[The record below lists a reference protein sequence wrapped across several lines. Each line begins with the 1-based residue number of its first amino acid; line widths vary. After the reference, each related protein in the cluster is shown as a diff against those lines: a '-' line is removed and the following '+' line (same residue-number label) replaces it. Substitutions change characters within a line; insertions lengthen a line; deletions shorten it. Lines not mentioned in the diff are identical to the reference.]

1 MSPTEGPPPDEVVL
15 QVIPQHTPLP
25 GPALPSRGME
35 PGPPLLFLFPSQSP
49 HLLFLGA
56 HLQAPHTLPA
66 QLLKANL
73 RKGQEQLEVL
83 GELPA
88 V

>member
-1 MSPTEGPPPDEVVL
+1 
-15 QVIPQHTPLP
+15 
-25 GPALPSRGME
+25 ME
-35 PGPPLLFLFPSQSP
+35 PGPSPLSLFPSQSP

-56 HLQAPHTLPA
+56 HLEAPHTLPA
-66 QLLKANL
+66 QLLKAKL
-73 RKGQEQLEVL
+73 RRGQEQLEVL